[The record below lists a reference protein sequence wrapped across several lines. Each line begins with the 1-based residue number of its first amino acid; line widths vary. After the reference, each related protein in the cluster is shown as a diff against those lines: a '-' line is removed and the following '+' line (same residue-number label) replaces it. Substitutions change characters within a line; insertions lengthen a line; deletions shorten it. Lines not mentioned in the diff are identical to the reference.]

1 MTGPLLM
8 WVAEHEPGTYQD
20 ARWALAPKDWLR
32 ARLTGEIHAEPSDA
46 SASLLYDVPGDR
58 WDLDVVCEL
67 GLDTSLLPPLL
78 PSGAAGRARDRRRRR
93 GGCPRA
99 SRSRPGTRQRTPS
112 AAASAWATSS

>member
-32 ARLTGEIHAEPSDA
+32 ARLTGEVHAEPSDA

-58 WDLDVVCEL
+58 WDLEVVRAL
-67 GLDTSLLPPLL
+67 RLDAGLLAPCCPRPARRPATSPPRQGL
-78 PSGAAGRARDRRRRR
+78 SW
-93 GGCPRA
+93 GCPRA
-99 SRSRPGTRQRTPS
+99 SRSRPGPATRRRRPS
-112 AAASAWATSS
+112 AAASA